1 MEKELQ
7 KLYLASSNL
16 LVAQDLWQG
25 HYQILSII
33 FMKAFIKLNINE
45 DVIKIMKRLEL
56 NTNIVSSTVLITKT
70 LKMIAQ

>member
-16 LVAQDLWQG
+16 LVVQDLWQG

>member
-56 NTNIVSSTVLITKT
+56 NTNILSSTVLITKT

>member
-1 MEKELQ
+1 
-7 KLYLASSNL
+7 
-16 LVAQDLWQG
+16 
-25 HYQILSII
+25 
-33 FMKAFIKLNINE
+33 MKAFIKLNINE